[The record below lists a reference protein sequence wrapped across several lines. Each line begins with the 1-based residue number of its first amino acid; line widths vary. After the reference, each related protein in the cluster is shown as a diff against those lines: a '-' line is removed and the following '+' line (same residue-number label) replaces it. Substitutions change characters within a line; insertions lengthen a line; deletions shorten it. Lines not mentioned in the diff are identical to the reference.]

1 MASAPLG
8 PSRAGNGKVSIT
20 RFALTGALASAVF
33 FTLCW
38 VGTLLPFGSATHM
51 YLKLFT
57 AGPVTSGPAMAQGF
71 LWSVAF
77 GAVAGGLIGIS
88 YNMLGVFERR

>member
-8 PSRAGNGKVSIT
+8 PSRPGNGKVSIT
-20 RFALTGALASAVF
+20 RFVLTGALASAVF

-38 VGTLLPFGSATHM
+38 VGTFLPVGSATHM
-51 YLKLFT
+51 YLQLFT
-57 AGPVTSGPAMAQGF
+57 AGPVTSGPAMAEGF
-71 LWSVAF
+71 CWSAVF
-77 GAVAGGLIGIS
+77 GAVAGGLIAVT